1 MGFRYGRK
9 PTLITAVTLEVFTGI
24 MASFLPDFWSFTIV
38 RMILGF
44 SVGGVLVIGFVI
56 IMEYVGNHHRDV
68 VSALIHIP
76 FSLGHVILA
85 LFGYLATD
93 YMYFQ
98 LIISVTTV
106 VLLIYICVLPESPR
120 WLLAKN
126 KNVEAV
132 ILMER
137 VAKMYV

>member
-1 MGFRYGRK
+1 M
-9 PTLITAVTLEVFTGI
+9 
-24 MASFLPDFWSFTIV
+24 